1 MFLIRLSIR
10 CGLAI
15 SCRTKIL
22 LPEMCE
28 RPASHLDSAD
38 SISSPVLTIAAA
50 LELVVVISPESLT
63 FTAA

>member
-15 SCRTKIL
+15 SCRTNIL
-22 LPEMCE
+22 LPEMYE
-28 RPASHLDSAD
+28 RPDSHLDSAVAM
-38 SISSPVLTIAAA
+38 SCPVLTIAAA
-50 LELVVVISPESLT
+50 LELVVEISPKSLT